1 MYAFFHHLPPAGL
14 QLVLLL
20 FNLIWYKGQLPKA
33 WKHAI
38 VLPILKAGKQ
48 PNSPSS
54 YRPISLTSALGKLH
68 GT

>member
-14 QLVLLL
+14 HLILLL

-48 PNSPSS
+48 PNSPL
-54 YRPISLTSALGKLH
+54 YNTIQYNEKFALKN
-68 GT
+68 